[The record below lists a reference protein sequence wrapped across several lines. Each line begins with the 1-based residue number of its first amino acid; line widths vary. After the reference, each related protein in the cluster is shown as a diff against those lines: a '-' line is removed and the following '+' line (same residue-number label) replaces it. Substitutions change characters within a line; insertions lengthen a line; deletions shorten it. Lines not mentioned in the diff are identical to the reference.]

1 MSTRPSAELQV
12 LEPQTLDPL
21 GYNMHFKFSFTA
33 GINRLNFTLKSGFLS
48 QSFISVNHLNT
59 EVWTLKNKKAIN
71 RTSDILY

>member
-1 MSTRPSAELQV
+1 MSLMSTRPSAELQV
-12 LEPQTLDPL
+12 LEPQTL